1 MNNNVEEQEL
11 NNDGAS
17 LNHVIS
23 TLTLYSNKAVNF
35 IKNILFKNNLEYES
49 SLKVIIE
56 AVKNIQLIEH
66 KLIIQSIKYE
76 KKSNI

>member
-1 MNNNVEEQEL
+1 MNSNVEEQEL
-11 NNDGAS
+11 NDDSAS
-17 LNHVIS
+17 LKHVIS
-23 TLTLYSNKAVNF
+23 TLTLYSNQAVNF

-66 KLIIQSIKYE
+66 EINYSKY
-76 KKSNI
+76 